1 MPKIVFSRILLAAAL
16 GFSIAAHAQNYPDK
30 PIKIIVPFPPG
41 GATDIVARIV
51 AEKLRGRWDQAV
63 IVENR
68 AGAAGNIGTEAV
80 FRAAP
85 DGYTLLYTPLGPL
98 VIHKSLYAKLSY
110 DPDAFVPVS
119 ESVESTTVLVVHPK
133 VAAES
138 VQQLI
143 ALAKGNPDRLNYASP
158 GSGTSFHLLAES
170 FNSMAGVRIVH
181 VPYKGTGPAITD
193 LLSGQ
198 VDMMFTEISTTLPHI
213 RAGKMRLLAVTSEKR
228 NSLLPGTPTVSEVL
242 PKFVGV
248 GWHGIVAPPGTPSA
262 IATKLSTAIAEA
274 LKQPDVAQRL
284 LELNLEAVG
293 SAPAEMAL
301 FMMQERERWGN
312 VIRALGLKIE

>member
-1 MPKIVFSRILLAAAL
+1 MQKIVFGRIMLAAAL
-16 GFSIAAHAQNYPDK
+16 AFSLAAHAQNYPSK

-41 GATDIVARIV
+41 GATDLVARIL
-51 AEKLRGRWDQAV
+51 AEKLRGGWDQPV

-68 AGAAGNIGTEAV
+68 AGAAGNIGTETV
-80 FRAAP
+80 FHAAP
-85 DGYTLLYTPLGPL
+85 DGYTLLYTALGPL

-119 ESVESTTVLVVHPK
+119 ESVASPTVLLVHPK

-143 ALAKGNPDRLNYASP
+143 ALAKAIPDRLNYASA
-158 GSGTSFHLLAES
+158 GSGTSFHLIAES
-170 FNSMAGVRIVH
+170 FKSMAGVRIVH
-181 VPYKGTGPAITD
+181 VPYKGTGPALTG

-198 VDMMFTEISTTLPHI
+198 VDMMFTEISSALPHI

-228 NSLLPGTPTVSEVL
+228 NSVLPGTPAVSEVL
-242 PKFVGV
+242 PKFVGA
-248 GWHGIVAPPGTPSA
+248 GWHGIVAPPGTPSE
-262 IATKLSTAIAEA
+262 IANKLSAAIAEA

-284 LELNLEAVG
+284 LEMNLETVG

-301 FMMQERERWGN
+301 FMRQERERWGN
-312 VIRALGLKIE
+312 VIRALGLKMD